1 VDCNVQIG
9 VGDVFEGRHGNGV
22 VGSLVGICDVMDDVM
37 LEYD

>member
-9 VGDVFEGRHGNGV
+9 VGDVFGEQHG

-37 LEYD
+37 LEYN